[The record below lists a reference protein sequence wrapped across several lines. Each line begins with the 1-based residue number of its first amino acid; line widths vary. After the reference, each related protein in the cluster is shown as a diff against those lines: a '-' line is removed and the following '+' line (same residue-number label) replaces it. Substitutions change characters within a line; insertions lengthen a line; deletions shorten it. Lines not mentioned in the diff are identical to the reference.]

1 MLLALIFSIIPS
13 PRMLLSHPPIPS
25 PRITSSDD
33 TDYYELRF
41 SGIRPLFSPG
51 CSDRLASAR
60 VCVVGLGGVGSWAVE
75 ALARSGIGGLT
86 LVDLDEVCIS
96 NTNRQLHATLDSIG
110 RSKAAV
116 LADRIALINPA
127 CQVIVREQWLTAPSA
142 VELLEEE
149 QARNPPSS
157 SFAVLDA
164 IDGYIEKAAI
174 IAACA
179 SSHSL
184 QRAHCVTVGA
194 AGGKADPT
202 QVRCADLSLATHDA
216 LLRRVR
222 KQLRKEHGFP
232 LSSPHASAEWGV
244 PAVFSTEPS
253 VPPSRDG
260 SSCDRYGTA
269 CFGTG
274 AFGFAAAAQLTR
286 AIAEGEA
293 AAQIVG
299 GGGERR
305 AGGPHMCATCDLDS
319 HSGRDGE
326 LLQRMKEGSGE
337 RVEIEES
344 SGRGEIEADSVALT
358 QTKGVGKCRG
368 TADEGEGAWVDE
380 GVNIFDSHCHA
391 IEGASQLLLSPRAA
405 GVCFVSTGEKEWEMA
420 ATTEYHALGVHPWYV
435 HRQAEGWVDRLH
447 RMLTQQTHASVGEAG
462 IDKLQLAVK
471 LRRALVVHCVRAY
484 GWLFDKLRS
493 SGSALPPVL
502 VLHAYGGSVESALA
516 FLKLPSRVYFGF
528 SPSALRLKRAKAGSS
543 FHASFVPRP
552 MRLKAAVIQLLCLS
566 TQSSIACRRPY
577 VVHAKH
583 ALGWHRP
590 EAGMKHRRQA

>member
-1 MLLALIFSIIPS
+1 MLFALIFSIIPS
-13 PRMLLSHPPIPS
+13 PRMLLSHSPIPS

-157 SFAVLDA
+157 PFAVLDA

-179 SSHSL
+179 SSPSL

-305 AGGPHMCATCDLDS
+305 AGGPHMCATCDLDP

-326 LLQRMKEGSGE
+326 LLSGE

-344 SGRGEIEADSVALT
+344 SGRGEIEADSVALSR
-358 QTKGVGKCRG
+358 TKGVGECRG

-380 GVNIFDSHCHA
+380 GVHVFDSHCHA
-391 IEGASQLLLSPRAA
+391 IEGASQLLLSSRAA
-405 GVCFVSTGEKEWEMA
+405 GVCFVSTGKQLSSIVCM
-420 ATTEYHALGVHPWYV
+420 HAG
-435 HRQAEGWVDRLH
+435 
-447 RMLTQQTHASVGEAG
+447 MLPH
-462 IDKLQLAVK
+462 
-471 LRRALVVHCVRAY
+471 
-484 GWLFDKLRS
+484 
-493 SGSALPPVL
+493 
-502 VLHAYGGSVESALA
+502 
-516 FLKLPSRVYFGF
+516 
-528 SPSALRLKRAKAGSS
+528 
-543 FHASFVPRP
+543 
-552 MRLKAAVIQLLCLS
+552 AAVIHKKARAWRTEALLNKNPKFNPFPISTPNPYPYPYYPQPYLWASLTQLPQHNPIRGEGVGDGSHHRISCAGGAPLVC
-566 TQSSIACRRPY
+566 APAGRGVGRPAAP
-577 VVHAKH
+577 HAYTADARICGRGRH
-583 ALGWHRP
+583 
-590 EAGMKHRRQA
+590 